1 MLTGSH
7 WQFTGRHYPASV
19 KIALPARPEPIEID
33 REQTAVLLVD
43 MQNAFASTG
52 GMLDLAGID
61 VKPAAAAVANARLV
75 VDAARDAGVPVIY
88 LVMGYPPDQSTAGGE
103 DSPNPRKELALCLM
117 RERPELRG
125 KLLTHGTWDFQIV
138 DELTPQPGDQVISKA
153 RYSGFAGTPLDAVL
167 RSRGIQYLLM
177 AGIASNVCVESTL
190 RDAYF
195 HEYWPVMIE
204 DATMA
209 AGPPEIQRATVYN
222 VATFFGWV
230 STAAEVAQVLLASV
244 LKHKIPSRLDRKRG

>member
-1 MLTGSH
+1 MLPT
-7 WQFTGRHYPASV
+7 
-19 KIALPARPEPIEID
+19 RPEPLSIT
-33 REQTAVLLVD
+33 RERTALLLVD
-43 MQNAFASTG
+43 MQNAFASPG

-61 VKPAAAAVANARLV
+61 VRPASQAVANARV
-75 VDAARDAGVPVIY
+75 VADAARAARIPVIY
-88 LVMGYPPDQSTAGGE
+88 LVMGYAPDQSNAGGE

-125 KLLTHGTWDFQIV
+125 KLLTYGTWDFQIV
-138 DELTPQPGDQVISKA
+138 DALTPHPGELVITKP
-153 RYSGFAGTPLDAVL
+153 RYSGFIDTPLDADL
-167 RSRGIQYLLM
+167 RARRIRTLLM

-204 DATMA
+204 DATMP
-209 AGPPEIQRATVYN
+209 AGSPEIQAATIYN

-230 STAAEVAQVLLASV
+230 TTAREVADAL
-244 LKHKIPSRLDRKRG
+244 RGEVPVGSGKPTPP

>member
-1 MLTGSH
+1 MRLSC
-7 WQFTGRHYPASV
+7 QV

-61 VKPAAAAVANARLV
+61 VKPAAAAVANARRV
-75 VDAARDAGVPVIY
+75 VDAARAASVPVIY
-88 LVMGYPPDQSTAGGE
+88 LVMGYPPDQS
-103 DSPNPRKELALCLM
+103 P
-117 RERPELRG
+117 
-125 KLLTHGTWDFQIV
+125 
-138 DELTPQPGDQVISKA
+138 VITKS
-153 RYSGFAGTPLDAVL
+153 RYSGFAGTPLDALL
-167 RSRGIQYLLM
+167 RGRGIRTLLM

-204 DATMA
+204 DATMP
-209 AGPPEIQRATVYN
+209 AGSPEIQRATVYN
-222 VATFFGWV
+222 VTTFFGWV
-230 STAAEVAQVLLASV
+230 STAAEVAGALHA
-244 LKHKIPSRLDRKRG
+244 K

>member
-1 MLTGSH
+1 M
-7 WQFTGRHYPASV
+7 
-19 KIALPARPEPIEID
+19 KIALPARPEPLETD
-33 REQTAVLLVD
+33 RGQTAVLLVD

-75 VDAARDAGVPVIY
+75 VDAARDANVPVIY

-103 DSPNPRKELALCLM
+103 DSPNPRKEIALCLM

-125 KLLTHGTWDFQIV
+125 KLLTIGTWDFQIV
-138 DELTPQPGDQVISKA
+138 DALAPARSDAVITKS
-153 RYSGFAGTPLDAVL
+153 RYSGFAGTPLDALL
-167 RSRGIQYLLM
+167 RSCGIRTLLM
-177 AGIASNVCVESTL
+177 AGIVSNVCVESTL

-204 DATMA
+204 DATMP
-209 AGPPEIQRATVYN
+209 AGSPEIQRATIYN
-222 VATFFGWV
+222 VSTFFGWV
-230 STAAEVAQVLLASV
+230 STAAEVASV
-244 LKHKIPSRLDRKRG
+244 LHVK

>member
-1 MLTGSH
+1 M
-7 WQFTGRHYPASV
+7 

-43 MQNAFASTG
+43 MQNAFASPG
-52 GMLDLAGID
+52 GMLDLAGVD
-61 VKPAAAAVANARLV
+61 VQPAAEAVANARLV
-75 VDAARDAGVPVIY
+75 VDAARDASVPVIY
-88 LVMGYPPDQSTAGGE
+88 LVMGYAADQSNAGGD

-125 KLLTHGTWDFQIV
+125 KLLTYGTWDFQIV
-138 DELTPQPGDQVISKA
+138 DALTPHPGELVITKP
-153 RYSGFAGTPLDAVL
+153 RYSGFVGTPLDAEL
-167 RSRGIQYLLM
+167 RSRGIRTLLM

-204 DATMA
+204 DATMQ

-222 VATFFGWV
+222 VTTFFGWV
-230 STAAEVAQVLLASV
+230 STMHEVTQALRPDLLAG
-244 LKHKIPSRLDRKRG
+244 RRRGR